1 VFTEN
6 VLINNQSFDSISTGV
21 SALMILI
28 FSIIYLFSRIKY
40 NTNPEIF
47 KIDGSFLVVSSIIIY
62 FSGTFFIYILSKNNY
77 FDENFRLSYSLIN
90 ALVLIVRNI
99 LILTAFITELKP
111 YLKKETFTHTSK
123 YSNLMPL
130 LQTISSSSNVS
141 TVLFFGTL
149 GMLVLAIGLVVFIVF
164 HQRKVIKYQ
173 QQLQRLEDE
182 QQQILL
188 NASIR
193 WQEEERQRIA
203 ADLHD
208 DAGPLLATAR
218 LYLNDNLVHQDI
230 STQLQS
236 IYNAKQIIDDTIQ
249 LIRNISHSL
258 MPPTLKNFGLE
269 SAINDLFQKI
279 SGSGAINASCRFHDY
294 RERMLPQRELLIFR
308 VAQELVNNILKHSN
322 SSFIH
327 LTQNTSDGKFYIR
340 LHHDGKGITQADF
353 ERMNKSSAGLGL
365 KNIQSRMKVLD
376 GSVFFEKDASQ
387 TFYKVTL
394 EMPVSDTTSL

>member
-1 VFTEN
+1 
-6 VLINNQSFDSISTGV
+6 
-21 SALMILI
+21 
-28 FSIIYLFSRIKY
+28 
-40 NTNPEIF
+40 
-47 KIDGSFLVVSSIIIY
+47 
-62 FSGTFFIYILSKNNY
+62 
-77 FDENFRLSYSLIN
+77 
-90 ALVLIVRNI
+90 
-99 LILTAFITELKP
+99 
-111 YLKKETFTHTSK
+111 
-123 YSNLMPL
+123 MPL
-130 LQTISSSSNVS
+130 LQAIASSSNIS

-173 QQLQRLEDE
+173 QQLQRLEEE

-308 VAQELVNNILKHSN
+308 VAQELINNILKHSS

-327 LTQNTSDGKFYIR
+327 LTQNTSDGKFFIR

-353 ERMNKSSAGLGL
+353 ERMNKSSVGLGL

-376 GSVFFEKDASQ
+376 GSVLFEKDASQ
-387 TFYKVTL
+387 TFFKVTL
-394 EMPVSDTTSL
+394 EMPISVTTA